1 MIISIVVIIICL
13 RFRRNKSYGAANATG
28 KNKRR
33 RPTTLQRGVVV
44 VEKKSSD
51 KRRMKKSTILQKDST
66 TASTIVSGIKSIR
79 STVSSPSPQSPQP
92 PIGKS
97 PSPANLI
104 SPQKSSSSTSIGS
117 LVDGG
122 RSNSVVKDLSLS
134 FLFNPE
140 RIPAEKFQFKAT
152 QMVLKQQQQQQQQT
166 KQFDQQQKTAAK
178 TMATTKI
185 NQDKNILN
193 KNENKIQSPSST
205 TNKQNQPK

>member
-1 MIISIVVIIICL
+1 
-13 RFRRNKSYGAANATG
+13 
-28 KNKRR
+28 
-33 RPTTLQRGVVV
+33 
-44 VEKKSSD
+44 
-51 KRRMKKSTILQKDST
+51 MKKSTILQKDST

-79 STVSSPSPQSPQP
+79 STGGTAAATTTTSTMKSSFVPPLVALPPTPVSSPSPQSPQ

-152 QMVLKQQQQQQQQT
+152 QMVLKQQQQQQQT